1 MLPSAV
7 EMGRQWSER
16 METWWLPHVARARV
30 LLPTLSGRLLSLGGS
45 DEIMDGLVC
54 KVTLRERRL
63 ALVEA
68 VMYPHFLS

>member
-1 MLPSAV
+1 
-7 EMGRQWSER
+7 
-16 METWWLPHVARARV
+16 VARARV